1 MTSDSRMS
9 DDEPDLGAL
18 LARVLPHLAALE
30 EPILREVGLS
40 MWEYAIVTELASNP
54 VVSQAELSR
63 RTRRDRTRL
72 GGHLDDL
79 ASRGIITRERSSDQR
94 QNAVRL
100 TRKGRTLYEKAK
112 KSIRTVEEEFLHS
125 TLSSRDAAHL
135 RHLLKRLA
143 AH

>member
-1 MTSDSRMS
+1 MTNDGNMS

-18 LARVLPHLAALE
+18 MARVLPHLAALE
-30 EPILREVGLS
+30 EPILREAGLS

-63 RTRRDRTRL
+63 RTHRDRTRL
-72 GGHLDDL
+72 GRHLDDL

-94 QNAVRL
+94 QRAVRL
-100 TRKGRTLYEKAK
+100 TRKGHTLYEKVK
-112 KSIRTVEEEFLHS
+112 KSVRAVEDEFLHL

-135 RHLLKRLA
+135 RHLLRRLA

>member
-1 MTSDSRMS
+1 MTSDDNVS
-9 DDEPDLGAL
+9 EDLGAL
-18 LARVLPHLAALE
+18 MARVLPRLAALE
-30 EPILREVGLS
+30 EPILREAGLS

-79 ASRGIITRERSSDQR
+79 ASRGIITREPSSDQR
-94 QNAVRL
+94 QRAVRL
-100 TRKGRTLYEKAK
+100 TREGQTLYEKVHE
-112 KSIRTVEEEFLHS
+112 SIRTAEDEFLHAA
-125 TLSSRDAAHL
+125 LSSSDATRL
-135 RHLLKRLA
+135 RRLLWRLA